1 MPNVVGL
8 FDSRSEAHSTVQQL
22 VNSGFD
28 REDIS
33 LVSQDVSQDGNDRE
47 SNEGKTHPG
56 ISGSDLSI
64 PKYDTSGALKGAG
77 IGAALGGIGGLLAGI
92 AGLAIPVIGPIVAAG
107 PIAAALTA
115 ALGGAGVG
123 AATGGLIGALTDMGV
138 PEDEAKRYQDQVGR
152 GKTLVIVRASDDASA
167 DRAAEILEASG
178 AEEIDGRETDDDYI
192 LDRPSA
198 VGGETQSRDVES
210 SERQALRDDRSE
222 ANPGERDINYRT
234 ARIDESGI
242 RAVQESFSPEDR
254 VVPVTEEQLVVG
266 KRAVQS
272 GRVRIYGRVTEKP
285 VEQSVQLQSERV
297 TVDRRAVDRPVGAGD
312 KKDDVVIEITET
324 KEEPVIGKQERVVEE
339 VVVPERLRAGVG
351 EATADH
357 RAQVESGGHG
367 SSLARASI
375 E

>member
-8 FDSRSEAHSTVQQL
+8 LDSRSEAHATVQQL

-28 REDIS
+28 RDDIS
-33 LVSQDVSQDGNDRE
+33 LVSQDADRQSND
-47 SNEGKTHPG
+47 GKTHPG

-64 PKYDTSGALKGAG
+64 PNDDTSGALKGAG

-138 PEDEAKRYQDQVGR
+138 PEGEAKHYQDQIGR
-152 GKTLVIVRASDDASA
+152 GKTLVIVRGSDDASA
-167 DRAAEILEASG
+167 DRAADILESSG
-178 AEEIDGRETDDDYI
+178 AEKIDGSETDSDYP

-198 VGGETQSRDVES
+198 FGGEPQSRDDEV
-210 SERQALRDDRSE
+210 SERQTLRNDRSE

-234 ARIDESGI
+234 ARIDESGV
-242 RAVQESFSPEDR
+242 RAGQESFSPEDR
-254 VVPVTEEQLVVG
+254 VIPVTEEQLVVG

-285 VEQSVQLQSERV
+285 VEQSLQLHSERV

-312 KKDDVVIEITET
+312 KSDDVVIEITET

-339 VVVPERLRAGVG
+339 IVVGKTREEHTETVRDTVRRKDVEVERTGNEERLR
-351 EATADH
+351 EEDN
-357 RAQVESGGHG
+357 R
-367 SSLARASI
+367 R
-375 E
+375 

>member
-22 VNSGFD
+22 LYSGFD

-33 LVSQDVSQDGNDRE
+33 LVSQDTDRQSND
-47 SNEGKTHPG
+47 GKTHPG

-64 PKYDTSGALKGAG
+64 PKDDTSGALKGAG

-115 ALGGAGVG
+115 ALGGAGIG

-138 PEDEAKRYQDQVGR
+138 PEDEAKHYQDQVGR
-152 GKTLVIVRASDDASA
+152 GKTLVVVRASDDDFAE
-167 DRAAEILEASG
+167 RAADILESSG
-178 AEEIDGRETDDDYI
+178 AEKVDGRETDSDYT
-192 LDRPSA
+192 LDRPSSF
-198 VGGETQSRDVES
+198 GRESQSRDNEI
-210 SERQALRDDRSE
+210 SERRTLRDDRSE
-222 ANPGERDINYRT
+222 VSLGERDINYRT
-234 ARIDESGI
+234 ARVDESGV
-242 RAVQESFSPEDR
+242 RAGQERFSPEDR
-254 VVPVTEEQLVVG
+254 VIPVTEEQLVVG

-285 VEQSVQLQSERV
+285 VEQSVQLHSERV
-297 TVDRRAVDRPVGAGD
+297 TIDRRAVDRPVGPGD
-312 KKDDVVIEITET
+312 KSDDMVIEITET

-339 VVVPERLRAGVG
+339 IVIGKTTEEHTETVRDTLRRKDVELERTGNQERLR
-351 EATADH
+351 EEDN
-357 RAQVESGGHG
+357 R
-367 SSLARASI
+367 R
-375 E
+375 

>member
-22 VNSGFD
+22 LNSGFD

-33 LVSQDVSQDGNDRE
+33 LVSQDTDRQSND
-47 SNEGKTHPG
+47 GKTHPG

-64 PKYDTSGALKGAG
+64 PKDDTSGALKGAG

-115 ALGGAGVG
+115 ALGGAGIG

-138 PEDEAKRYQDQVGR
+138 PEDEAKHYQDQVGR
-152 GKTLVIVRASDDASA
+152 GKTLVVVRASDDDFAE
-167 DRAAEILEASG
+167 RAADILESSG
-178 AEEIDGRETDDDYI
+178 AEKVDGRETDSDHT
-192 LDRPSA
+192 LDRSSSF
-198 VGGETQSRDVES
+198 GRESQSRDNEI
-210 SERQALRDDRSE
+210 SERRTLRDDRSE
-222 ANPGERDINYRT
+222 VSLGERDINYRT
-234 ARIDESGI
+234 ARVDESGV
-242 RAVQESFSPEDR
+242 RAGQERFSPEDR
-254 VVPVTEEQLVVG
+254 VIPVTEEQLVVG

-285 VEQSVQLQSERV
+285 VEQLVQLHSERV
-297 TVDRRAVDRPVGAGD
+297 TIDRRAVDRPVGPSD
-312 KKDDVVIEITET
+312 KSDDMVIEITET

-339 VVVPERLRAGVG
+339 IVIGKTTEEHTETVRDTLRRKDVELERTGNQERLR
-351 EATADH
+351 EEDN
-357 RAQVESGGHG
+357 R
-367 SSLARASI
+367 R
-375 E
+375 

>member
-33 LVSQDVSQDGNDRE
+33 LVSQDTDRQSNDG
-47 SNEGKTHPG
+47 KIHPG
-56 ISGSDLSI
+56 ISGSDLSV
-64 PKYDTSGALKGAG
+64 PKNDTSGALKGAG

-107 PIAAALTA
+107 PIAGPLTA

-138 PEDEAKRYQDQVGR
+138 PEDEAKHYQDQVGR

-167 DRAAEILEASG
+167 DRAADILESSG
-178 AEEIDGRETDDDYI
+178 AEKIDGRETDSDYT

-198 VGGETQSRDVES
+198 LGGETQPRDVEI
-210 SERQALRDDRSE
+210 SERQTLRNAMPE
-222 ANPGERDINYRT
+222 VGVGERDINYRT
-234 ARIDESGI
+234 ARVDESGV
-242 RAVQESFSPEDR
+242 RAGQESFSPEDR
-254 VVPVTEEQLVVG
+254 VIPVTEEQLVVG

-285 VEQSVQLQSERV
+285 VEQSVQLHSERV

-312 KKDDVVIEITET
+312 KSDDVVIEITET

-339 VVVPERLRAGVG
+339 IVIGKTTEEHTETVRDTVRRKDVEVERTGNEERLREENNRG
-351 EATADH
+351 
-357 RAQVESGGHG
+357 
-367 SSLARASI
+367 
-375 E
+375 

>member
-22 VNSGFD
+22 LNSGFD

-33 LVSQDVSQDGNDRE
+33 LVSQDTDRQSND
-47 SNEGKTHPG
+47 GKTHPG

-64 PKYDTSGALKGAG
+64 PKDDTSGALKGAG

-115 ALGGAGVG
+115 ALGGAGIG

-138 PEDEAKRYQDQVGR
+138 PEDEAKHYQDQVGR
-152 GKTLVIVRASDDASA
+152 GKTLVVVRASDDDFAE
-167 DRAAEILEASG
+167 RAADILESSG
-178 AEEIDGRETDDDYI
+178 AEKVDGRETDSDYT
-192 LDRPSA
+192 LDRPSSF
-198 VGGETQSRDVES
+198 GRESQSRDNEI
-210 SERQALRDDRSE
+210 SERRTLRDDRSE
-222 ANPGERDINYRT
+222 VSLGERDINYRT
-234 ARIDESGI
+234 ARVDESGV
-242 RAVQESFSPEDR
+242 RAGQERFSPEDR
-254 VVPVTEEQLVVG
+254 VIPVTEEQLVVG

-285 VEQSVQLQSERV
+285 VEQSVQLHSERV
-297 TVDRRAVDRPVGAGD
+297 TIDRRAVDRPVGPGD
-312 KKDDVVIEITET
+312 KSDDVVIEITET

-339 VVVPERLRAGVG
+339 IVIGKTTEEHTETVRDTLRRKDVELERTGNQERLR
-351 EATADH
+351 EEDN
-357 RAQVESGGHG
+357 R
-367 SSLARASI
+367 R
-375 E
+375 

>member
-22 VNSGFD
+22 LNSGFD

-33 LVSQDVSQDGNDRE
+33 LVSQDTDRQSND
-47 SNEGKTHPG
+47 GKTHPG

-64 PKYDTSGALKGAG
+64 PKDDTSGALKGAG

-115 ALGGAGVG
+115 ALGGAGIG

-138 PEDEAKRYQDQVGR
+138 PEDEAKHYQDQVGR
-152 GKTLVIVRASDDASA
+152 GKTLVVVRASDDDFAE
-167 DRAAEILEASG
+167 RAADILESSG
-178 AEEIDGRETDDDYI
+178 AEKVDGRETDSDYT
-192 LDRPSA
+192 LDRPSSF
-198 VGGETQSRDVES
+198 GRESQSRDNEI
-210 SERQALRDDRSE
+210 SERRTLRDDRSE
-222 ANPGERDINYRT
+222 VSLGERDINYRT
-234 ARIDESGI
+234 ARVDESGV
-242 RAVQESFSPEDR
+242 RAGQESFSPEDR
-254 VVPVTEEQLVVG
+254 VIPVTEEQLVVG

-285 VEQSVQLQSERV
+285 VEQSVQLHSERV
-297 TVDRRAVDRPVGAGD
+297 TIDRRAVDRPVGPGD
-312 KKDDVVIEITET
+312 KSDDVVIEITET

-339 VVVPERLRAGVG
+339 IVIGKTTEEHTETVRDTLRRKDVELERTGNQERLR
-351 EATADH
+351 EEDN
-357 RAQVESGGHG
+357 R
-367 SSLARASI
+367 R
-375 E
+375 

>member
-22 VNSGFD
+22 LNSGFD

-33 LVSQDVSQDGNDRE
+33 LVSQDTDRQSND
-47 SNEGKTHPG
+47 GKTHPG

-64 PKYDTSGALKGAG
+64 PKDDTSGALKGAG

-115 ALGGAGVG
+115 ALGGAGIG

-138 PEDEAKRYQDQVGR
+138 PEDEAKHYQDQVGR
-152 GKTLVIVRASDDASA
+152 GKTLVVVRASDDDFAE
-167 DRAAEILEASG
+167 RAADILESSG
-178 AEEIDGRETDDDYI
+178 AEKVDGRETDSDYT
-192 LDRPSA
+192 LDRPSSF
-198 VGGETQSRDVES
+198 GRESQSRDNEI
-210 SERQALRDDRSE
+210 SERRTLRDDRSE
-222 ANPGERDINYRT
+222 VSLGERDINYRT
-234 ARIDESGI
+234 ARVDESGV
-242 RAVQESFSPEDR
+242 RAGQESFSPEDR
-254 VVPVTEEQLVVG
+254 VIPVTEEQLVVG

-285 VEQSVQLQSERV
+285 VEQSVQLHSERV
-297 TVDRRAVDRPVGAGD
+297 TIDRRAVDRPVGPGD
-312 KKDDVVIEITET
+312 KSDDMVIEITET

-339 VVVPERLRAGVG
+339 IVIGKTTEEHTETVRDTLRRKDVELERTGNQERLR
-351 EATADH
+351 EEDN
-357 RAQVESGGHG
+357 R
-367 SSLARASI
+367 R
-375 E
+375 